1 MSSGAGS
8 ASGPGS
14 GRADGAAAGWT
25 VSDLAQATGLSQ
37 RVLRHWEEL
46 GLVTPARTAA
56 GHRRYG
62 PAEITRLYQ
71 ALALRQTGLR
81 LAQIKEL
88 LDGRDP
94 QSAATT
100 LRAHLAELDADLHRR
115 GLLRDRLA
123 AALGA
128 LDPAAANDD
137 EDADAGPLDRAPA
150 DDAELLMK
158 VIETMTMFD
167 QYVHGYHPTEN
178 TRLHDQADTL
188 AELLHADTGFPA
200 GSSVLEVGC
209 GVGAQTLTVAERSP
223 GARLTAIDL
232 SAGSLAAARKRARD
246 AGFTGIAF
254 AQADVYTL
262 PQPDGPLAA
271 GTFDHVFVC
280 FLLEHLPRP
289 VEALRRLRAMLR
301 PGGTITVIEG
311 DHGLICF
318 HPDSP
323 AARDAIACQVT
334 LQRNAGGD
342 ALLGRRL
349 HPLLAEAGF
358 SDVTVSPRMVYVDG
372 GDPELG
378 DRFIRRTFTAMIE
391 GIREPAVAGGLISAE
406 RFDAG
411 IRDLL
416 RTAESDGV
424 FCYTFFRATGRG

>member
-1 MSSGAGS
+1 MGSGSGS
-8 ASGPGS
+8 GSGRPGPGS
-14 GRADGAAAGWT
+14 GRGAADGAGWT

-46 GLVTPARTAA
+46 GLVAPGRTAA
-56 GHRRYG
+56 GHRRYR
-62 PAEITRLYQ
+62 PSDITRLYQ
-71 ALALRQTGLR
+71 ALALRQAGLR
-81 LAQIKEL
+81 LAQIKTL
-88 LDGRDP
+88 LDRRDP
-94 QSAATT
+94 ETAATT

-128 LDPAAANDD
+128 ID
-137 EDADAGPLDRAPA
+137 EAGQDQHHLDRPPA

-167 QYVHGYHPTEN
+167 QYVHGYHAAEN
-178 TRLHDQADTL
+178 TRLHDQAGTL
-188 AELLHADTGFPA
+188 AELLHSDTGYPA

-223 GARLTAIDL
+223 GARLVAIDL
-232 SAGSLAAARKRARD
+232 SAESLRAAGKRAFD

-254 AQADVYTL
+254 EKADVYTL
-262 PQPDGPLAA
+262 PQADGPLAA
-271 GTFDHVFVC
+271 GSFDHVFVC

-289 VEALRRLRAMLR
+289 AEALRRLRAMLR

-323 AARDAIACQVT
+323 AARDAIDCQVA

-349 HPLLAEAGF
+349 HPLLDEAGF
-358 SDVTVSPRMVYVDG
+358 RAVSVSPRMVYVDG
-372 GDPELG
+372 GDPG
-378 DRFIRRTFTAMIE
+378 RADRFIRKTFTAMIE
-391 GIREPAVAGGLISAE
+391 GIREPAVAGGLITAD

-416 RTAESDGV
+416 RTAEPDGV
-424 FCYTFFRATGRG
+424 FCYTFFKATGVS